1 MIRKSTLLY
10 AVLWSLVW
18 SPVPIHSQSNT
29 LNVLRPDP
37 TSVDA
42 EYDGIVI
49 CFRCEVSPSPENRT
63 RCEQEG
69 HQPLLKRAEGHT
81 HTLIGSTNKITTQL
95 ASDELHGKSVH
106 ITGLYYPK
114 ANYILVSEVSLRE
127 RGSR

>member
-1 MIRKSTLLY
+1 MRKSVRMY
-10 AVLWSLVW
+10 AVLWSLLWWPTLV
-18 SPVPIHSQSNT
+18 HSQPNN
-29 LNVLRPDP
+29 LNIIGSDP
-37 TSVDA
+37 TSVNA

-49 CFRCEVSPSPENRT
+49 CFRCDVSPNPENRT

-106 ITGLYYPK
+106 IKGLYYPK
-114 ANYILVSEVSLRE
+114 ANYILVSEASLRE